1 MKQTKKG
8 QNALFGTSIWRQL
21 THIVE
26 LKENIKARDD
36 PDYATCLLRM
46 HEGNGTLHSKDGT
59 SDYDVL
65 QSCVL
70 ENIQCDN
77 PMEYTSLC
85 DTAVIF
91 SQQHL
96 HDCYNKLKAKEY
108 VQCTGWQLH
117 YYLAMDKI
125 KKKHLQGEER
135 LCICRICCKD
145 RKEAV
150 GCLLLVVRMP
160 VMIMENLLMQNK
172 VINGFEGIVKKIIYR
187 TLAEGCKAV
196 CVHVHL

>member
-26 LKENIKARDD
+26 LKENIRARDD

-70 ENIQCDN
+70 ENLQHDN
-77 PMEYTSLC
+77 PMEYTSLR
-85 DTAVIF
+85 DTAVVF

-108 VQCTGWQLH
+108 AQCTGWQLH

-125 KKKHLQGEER
+125 KKKHLQGKER
-135 LCICRICCKD
+135 LC
-145 RKEAV
+145 
-150 GCLLLVVRMP
+150 
-160 VMIMENLLMQNK
+160 
-172 VINGFEGIVKKIIYR
+172 
-187 TLAEGCKAV
+187 V
-196 CVHVHL
+196 CVKTGSTLELSPERPEISVRWDLASATRRGVLHPCQVFVPDFGTQR